1 VAKKGSNQT
10 VLGLSLLGM
19 LIAPP
24 LLLYP
29 GATHQNVALETVGY
43 LVLIISM
50 LVPIIKG

>member
-1 VAKKGSNQT
+1 MAKKGSNQT

-29 GATHQNVALETVGY
+29 GAVHQNVSLEAVGY
-43 LVLIISM
+43 LVLVISM
-50 LVPIIKG
+50 LVPIFKG